1 MELILLGIYSVFVWL
16 IFIKLKWLP
25 WNIYTQVTA
34 LMLPIVA
41 LTALILYLN
50 IVAPS
55 SHDVRVVNYMVDI
68 IPQVRGRVIEV
79 PIEPNRHV
87 MEGEVLF
94 RIDPT
99 NYDLRVKS
107 LEARVPEARAALIS
121 ATAFQKELY
130 AQLDSAR
137 GHSASISAKLEL
149 ARERVA
155 QTKELSEAGAGTV
168 FAYQEAQTATSKL
181 ESDVEASKAKESQI
195 SHKLAARTDDGR
207 LAEIAKAE
215 SELVQLEA
223 EIAEAKW
230 ELEQTTVYAPSD
242 GTVVNLQLREGA
254 YTVAMPIAPA
264 MTFVEDEQWV
274 IAFYTQ
280 NELRKV
286 EDGDDA
292 EIFLHTYPN
301 RIIKCKVH
309 SVIWASGQGQLPIAG
324 MIPDDPSGPARFPV
338 RLIPDDDE
346 LFLAAGARGSGAI
359 YTHSGHMFHV
369 LRKVLLRVGTKMDW
383 FILKLH

>member
-1 MELILLGIYSVFVWL
+1 MELILLGIYSIFVWL
-16 IFIKLKWLP
+16 IFIKFKWLP

-34 LMLPIVA
+34 LMLPIIA
-41 LTALILYLN
+41 LTMLILYLN

-55 SHDVRVVNYMVDI
+55 SHDVRVINYSVDI
-68 IPQVRGRVIEV
+68 VPQVRGRVLEV

-87 MEGEVLF
+87 MKGEVLF

-99 NYDLRVKS
+99 NYELRIKS
-107 LEARVPEARAALIS
+107 LEAELPEARAALVS

-130 AQLDSAR
+130 DQLDSAR
-137 GHSASISAKLEL
+137 GKSAAISARLRL
-149 ARERVA
+149 ARERVV

-168 FAYQEAQTATSKL
+168 FDYQEAQTNTSRL
-181 ESDVEASKAKESQI
+181 ESDLEASKALESQI
-195 SHKLAARTDDGR
+195 SHKLSARTDEGQ

-215 SELVQLEA
+215 SEFMQLEA

-230 ELEQTTVYAPSD
+230 ELDQTTVYAPSD

-254 YTVAMPIAPA
+254 FTVALPIAPA

-274 IAFYTQ
+274 IAFYSQ

-286 EDGDDA
+286 EDGNDA

-301 RIIKCKVH
+301 HIIKCKVH
-309 SVIWASGQGQLPIAG
+309 SVVWASGQGQLPIAG
-324 MIPDDPSGPARFPV
+324 MIPDEEAEPNRFPV
-338 RLIPDDDE
+338 RLIPVDQE

-369 LRKVLLRVGTKMDW
+369 LRMVLLRVGTKLDW

>member
-1 MELILLGIYSVFVWL
+1 MELLLLGIYSIFVWL

-34 LMLPIVA
+34 LMFPIIV
-41 LTALILYLN
+41 LTMLILYLN

-55 SHDVRVVNYMVDI
+55 SHDVRVVNYMIDI
-68 IPQVRGRVIEV
+68 VPQVRGRVVEV

-87 MEGEVLF
+87 LEGEILF

-99 NYDLRVKS
+99 NYGLRVKS
-107 LEARVPEARAALIS
+107 LEARVPEAKAALIS

-130 AQLDSAR
+130 AQLDSVR
-137 GHSASISAKLEL
+137 GQSASISAKLKL
-149 ARERVA
+149 ARERVT
-155 QTKELSEAGAGTV
+155 QMKELSEAGAGTV
-168 FAYQEAQTATSKL
+168 FAYQEAQTTTSKL
-181 ESDVEASKAKESQI
+181 ESDLTASKALESQI

-223 EIAEAKW
+223 EIAEAQW

-254 YTVAMPIAPA
+254 FTVALPIVPA

-274 IAFYTQ
+274 IAFYSQ

-286 EDGDDA
+286 EDEDDA

-301 RIIKCKVH
+301 QIIKCKVH
-309 SVIWASGQGQLPIAG
+309 SIIWASGQGQLPIAG
-324 MIPDDPSGPARFPV
+324 MIPEDPSGPSRFPV
-338 RLIPDDDE
+338 RLMPEDGE
-346 LFLAAGARGSGAI
+346 LFLASGARGSGAI

-369 LRKVLLRVGTKMDW
+369 LRKVLLRIGTKLDW

>member
-1 MELILLGIYSVFVWL
+1 MELLLLTIYAFFVWL
-16 IFIKLKWLP
+16 FFIKLKWLP

-34 LMLPIVA
+34 IMLPIVA

-55 SHDVRVVNYMVDI
+55 SHDVRVINYMVDI
-68 IPQVRGRVIEV
+68 VPQVRGRVVEV
-79 PIEPNRHV
+79 PVEPNRHV
-87 MEGEVLF
+87 MEGELLF

-107 LEARVPEARAALIS
+107 LEAEMPEAKATLVS
-121 ATAFQKELY
+121 ATAFQRELFE
-130 AQLDSAR
+130 QLKSAR
-137 GHSASISAKLEL
+137 SQSAAISAELEL
-149 ARERVA
+149 AYEREI
-155 QTKELSEAGAGTV
+155 QTKELAEAGAGPSFDYDQARTNV
-168 FAYQEAQTATSKL
+168 VNLKSKL
-181 ESDVEASKAKESQI
+181 EAAMASAGQI
-195 SHKLAARTDDGR
+195 EQKLSARTDEGQ
-207 LAEIAKAE
+207 LADIAKAQ
-215 SELVQLEA
+215 SAIAQLEA
-223 EIAEAKW
+223 SIAEAQW
-230 ELEQTTVYAPSD
+230 ELEQTVVYAPSN

-254 YTVAMPIAPA
+254 FTVALPIVPA

-274 IAFYTQ
+274 MAFFAQ

-301 RIIKCKVH
+301 QIIKCEVH
-309 SVIWASGQGQLPIAG
+309 SIIWASGQGQLPIAG
-324 MIPDDPSGPARFPV
+324 MIPDDPSAPSRFPV
-338 RLIPDDDE
+338 RLIPNDEE

-369 LRKVLLRVGTKMDW
+369 LRKVLLRIGTKLDW

>member
-1 MELILLGIYSVFVWL
+1 MEILLLAIYSFFVWL
-16 IFIKLKWLP
+16 FFIKLKWFP

-34 LMLPIVA
+34 LMLPIIA
-41 LTALILYLN
+41 LTAMILYLN

-68 IPQVRGRVIEV
+68 VPQVRGRVVEV
-79 PIEPNRHV
+79 PVEPNRHV
-87 MEGEVLF
+87 LKGEVLF

-107 LEARVPEARAALIS
+107 LEARVPAAKATLIS

-130 AQLDSAR
+130 AQLDSVR
-137 GHSASISAKLEL
+137 GQSASISAKLEL

-155 QTKELSEAGAGTV
+155 QMKELSEAGAGTV
-168 FAYQEAQTATSKL
+168 FAYQEAQTTTSKL
-181 ESDVEASKAKESQI
+181 ESDLDASKALESQI
-195 SHKLAARTDDGR
+195 SHKLAARTDDGQ

-223 EIAEAKW
+223 EIAEAQW
-230 ELEQTTVYAPSD
+230 NLEQTTVYAPSD

-254 YTVAMPIAPA
+254 FTVALPIVPA

-274 IAFYTQ
+274 IAFFAQ

-286 EDGDDA
+286 EDEDDA
-292 EIFLHTYPN
+292 EIYLHTYPN
-301 RIIKCKVH
+301 QIIKCKVH
-309 SVIWASGQGQLPIAG
+309 SIIWASGQGQLPIAG
-324 MIPDDPSGPARFPV
+324 MIPEDPYGPSRFPV
-338 RLIPDDDE
+338 RLIPEDE
-346 LFLAAGARGSGAI
+346 DLFLASGARGGGAI

-369 LRKVLLRVGTKMDW
+369 VRKVILRIGTKLDW

>member
-1 MELILLGIYSVFVWL
+1 MEVLLLAIYSFFVWL
-16 IFIKLKWLP
+16 FFIKLKWFP

-34 LMLPIVA
+34 IMLPIIA
-41 LTALILYLN
+41 LSAMILYLN

-68 IPQVRGRVIEV
+68 VPQVRGRVVEV
-79 PIEPNRHV
+79 PVEPNRHILK
-87 MEGEVLF
+87 GEVLF

-107 LEARVPEARAALIS
+107 LEARVPEAKAALIS

-137 GHSASISAKLEL
+137 GQSASISAKLEL
-149 ARERVA
+149 ARERVR
-155 QTKELSEAGAGTV
+155 QMKELSEAGAGTV
-168 FAYQEAQTATSKL
+168 FAYQEAQTTTSKL
-181 ESDVEASKAKESQI
+181 ESDLTASKALESQI
-195 SHKLAARTDDGR
+195 SHKLAARTDDGQ

-215 SELVQLEA
+215 SELAQLEA
-223 EIAEAKW
+223 KIAEAQW

-254 YTVAMPIAPA
+254 FTVALPIAPA

-274 IAFYTQ
+274 IAFYAQ

-286 EDGDDA
+286 EDEDDA
-292 EIFLHTYPN
+292 EIYLHTYPN
-301 RIIKCKVH
+301 QIIKCKVH
-309 SVIWASGQGQLPIAG
+309 SIIWASGQGQLPIAG
-324 MIPDDPSGPARFPV
+324 MIPEDPSGPSRFPV
-338 RLIPDDDE
+338 RLMPEDEE
-346 LFLAAGARGSGAI
+346 LFLASGARGGGAI
-359 YTHSGHMFHV
+359 YTDSGQMFHV
-369 LRKVLLRVGTKMDW
+369 VRKVILRIGTKLDW